1 MRWAERGFGGEQSR
15 RRRKTLGGG
24 TGGIVVVVVV
34 EGFFECLGVGFLDS
48 RRRNVGR
55 FGRARAKDFLS
66 LSRWAKTSASHKNFG
81 SPGKFQSTN
90 MECVQNTDGCR
101 IGVLIS
107 APQPGTRR

>member
-1 MRWAERGFGGEQSR
+1 MLAGLGGRGRRIFSRGFGLSHFRPDGP
-15 RRRKTLGGG
+15 
-24 TGGIVVVVVV
+24 
-34 EGFFECLGVGFLDS
+34 F
-48 RRRNVGR
+48 NV
-55 FGRARAKDFLS
+55 S

>member
-1 MRWAERGFGGEQSR
+1 MGQNFGGHRGDSSSSSR
-15 RRRKTLGGG
+15 RVLRVFGGWILGFAEEECWQVWEGEG
-24 TGGIVVVVVV
+24 
-34 EGFFECLGVGFLDS
+34 EGFSLVGLGCRTFALMVLS
-48 RRRNVGR
+48 VV
-55 FGRARAKDFLS
+55 S
-66 LSRWAKTSASHKNFG
+66 LSRWAKTSGSHKIFG